1 MRMSNSPSKLIPLYL
16 IAFLFFLSVSGF
28 CGQRNL
34 TSSQKQA
41 RIYREEGLRLQKQG
55 DANSAFACYQKALL
69 LDPAYVILYNDL
81 GILLEA
87 KGEIE
92 QAKNM
97 YLKAIEIAP
106 NYPNSYTNIALLYEG
121 QKDYG
126 NAIVYW
132 IKRVSLGNPQDPWTE
147 AAKERLQDIVRLAPK
162 SFDQVG
168 KRYGENLK
176 EQDTQE
182 EDEIPLDEDAVL
194 GQKLDKERSIEYF
207 ERAKENFLKGDY
219 MSALNEASIAQYLDP
234 SNTKIS
240 AFIEKV
246 RKQILH

>member
-1 MRMSNSPSKLIPLYL
+1 MSKSPSMPIPLYL
-16 IAFLFFLSVSGF
+16 IAFLFFFSVCGF
-28 CGQRNL
+28 CGQENL
-34 TSSQKQA
+34 NSSQKQA
-41 RIYREEGLRLQKQG
+41 RAYREQGLRLQKEG
-55 DANSAFACYQKALL
+55 NIDNAFSCYQKALL

-81 GILLEA
+81 GIMLEA

-106 NYPNSYTNIALLYEG
+106 NYSNSYTNVALLYEG
-121 QKDYG
+121 QKDYA

-147 AAKERLQDIVRLAPK
+147 VAKERLQDIVRASPK

-168 KRYGENLK
+168 QRFGENLK
-176 EQDTQE
+176 GQEPQEQDKML
-182 EDEIPLDEDAVL
+182 LDEDAVL
-194 GQKLDKERSIEYF
+194 GQQLDKKRSFEYF
-207 ERAKENFLKGDY
+207 ERAKENFIKGDY

-234 SNTKIS
+234 SNTKIGT
-240 AFIEKV
+240 FVEKV
-246 RKQILH
+246 SKQILR